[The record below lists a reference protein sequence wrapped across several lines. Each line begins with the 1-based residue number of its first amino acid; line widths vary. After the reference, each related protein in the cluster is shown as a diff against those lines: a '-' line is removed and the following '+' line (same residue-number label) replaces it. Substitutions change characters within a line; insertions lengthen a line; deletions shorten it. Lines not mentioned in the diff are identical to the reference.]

1 MKIPGAEK
9 IKERLP
15 ATNGKKT
22 GGKKRKSGK
31 KKARREERIGM
42 SGVVYKYTFR
52 EKIMYM
58 VDAWLSRGTL
68 STIIFLLAVTGALGF
83 VIGILVMHFGGVDV
97 SLRRSLW
104 DTFNHIID
112 PGVLSGDSG
121 SPLFI
126 VLMLLATVIGLLFLA
141 MLIGLINDGIQR
153 RVANL
158 SKGLEPVIEQ
168 NHIVILGFNE
178 STFII
183 LGELIEACRNQ
194 KNRRNVAVVMDEL
207 PKTEMEDRIR
217 IEFPKT
223 GNLKVVCRSGSIINS
238 TDLHRCSIL
247 SCKSIIIAAHED
259 YETIKG
265 ILACT
270 RILEHAEE
278 SGTYITSVIYGK
290 ENEHAA
296 KIAGNDTSGEEEVF
310 SVKNDRLELL
320 MMEKTISKIMTHTC
334 RQNGLSRVFIE
345 LFNFTDNEFYVA
357 SPEMDPGLYKKAVG
371 KSIRQINRFIG
382 DAIAV
387 GIIQEDGHPLIA
399 DPNTVVLKKGSR
411 LILLQNDDEPVT
423 LIKERTTRFT
433 PPSATYEAEASRI
446 LIFGSNEKLPLVL
459 REMCEYLKPGSIIFL
474 AEDPEELSRHI
485 DDEIIEEMIEKDID
499 AAVKIQR
506 LDPVNE
512 KMPVPGNNDR
522 VADVHQYVYEML
534 DECRPGYVLI
544 LVPDSMSDDLADE
557 QALKMLLYCKNY
569 KEKNPDADF
578 GITCEMRSIA
588 NQQLAQDSMAS
599 DFVIS
604 RNIASLM
611 MSQIAETRELGE
623 VFELLLSSEG
633 FEVYIKPAKYYFSTE
648 QGKAIDFYS
657 VQDAVAE
664 KGEIF
669 LGYKKGTQDG
679 NEIIMNPVK
688 LKDGKKTSMVF
699 SDEDLL
705 LVLAE
710 EMEIRK

>member
-22 GGKKRKSGK
+22 GGKKRKPGK

-194 KNRRNVAVVMDEL
+194 KNRRNVAVVMDEI

-223 GNLKVVCRSGSIINS
+223 GNLKVVEKRRLQSGVISCAGIDQLVL
-238 TDLHRCSIL
+238 TMVGTLHR
-247 SCKSIIIAAHED
+247 
-259 YETIKG
+259 
-265 ILACT
+265 
-270 RILEHAEE
+270 
-278 SGTYITSVIYGK
+278 
-290 ENEHAA
+290 
-296 KIAGNDTSGEEEVF
+296 
-310 SVKNDRLELL
+310 
-320 MMEKTISKIMTHTC
+320 
-334 RQNGLSRVFIE
+334 
-345 LFNFTDNEFYVA
+345 TDEW
-357 SPEMDPGLYKKAVG
+357 G
-371 KSIRQINRFIG
+371 
-382 DAIAV
+382 
-387 GIIQEDGHPLIA
+387 
-399 DPNTVVLKKGSR
+399 
-411 LILLQNDDEPVT
+411 
-423 LIKERTTRFT
+423 
-433 PPSATYEAEASRI
+433 
-446 LIFGSNEKLPLVL
+446 
-459 REMCEYLKPGSIIFL
+459 YL
-474 AEDPEELSRHI
+474 
-485 DDEIIEEMIEKDID
+485 DEIWASARKDTD
-499 AAVKIQR
+499 
-506 LDPVNE
+506 
-512 KMPVPGNNDR
+512 
-522 VADVHQYVYEML
+522 
-534 DECRPGYVLI
+534 I
-544 LVPDSMSDDLADE
+544 LHCFPIFFSYAGDSS
-557 QALKMLLYCKNY
+557 
-569 KEKNPDADF
+569 F
-578 GITCEMRSIA
+578 
-588 NQQLAQDSMAS
+588 
-599 DFVIS
+599 S
-604 RNIASLM
+604 RKS
-611 MSQIAETRELGE
+611 
-623 VFELLLSSEG
+623 
-633 FEVYIKPAKYYFSTE
+633 
-648 QGKAIDFYS
+648 
-657 VQDAVAE
+657 
-664 KGEIF
+664 
-669 LGYKKGTQDG
+669 
-679 NEIIMNPVK
+679 
-688 LKDGKKTSMVF
+688 
-699 SDEDLL
+699 
-705 LVLAE
+705 
-710 EMEIRK
+710 